1 MTKDEALRLALEAL
15 EKLFGT
21 PPTQWGGD
29 VAVWRLGGSYR
40 TQQAIH
46 AIKEAL
52 AQPEQEPNHGDELTI
67 AYMSGLHK
75 GKELAPQRTWVG
87 LTYEDM
93 IEVWNKLYKERTDV
107 MPLPT
112 TFAKAIEAKLKQK
125 NGYAEEKN
133 T

>member
-1 MTKDEALRLALEAL
+1 MFKMCCGDCGECWWVGNPRACKCPDE
-15 EKLFGT
+15 
-21 PPTQWGGD
+21 
-29 VAVWRLGGSYR
+29 
-40 TQQAIH
+40 
-46 AIKEAL
+46 
-52 AQPEQEPNHGDELTI
+52 EPKRE
-67 AYMSGLHK
+67 
-75 GKELAPQRTWVG
+75 WVG

-133 T
+133 TPQPAAQDNAFEELAKAVREYATEQRAIEAKLKQKNGYAEEKNT